1 VRSKA
6 FPGIMAL
13 FFATVIGIAAIPS
26 PANADPITVD
36 GFQVTYLPHD
46 ISAPPTPFAYEWG
59 GVRFQSQVWESG
71 NDQQGWKTDLTISV
85 LRGVRLSTPAGLNA
99 FWKKYTDGDS
109 RPWRPRP
116 VKVNGKP
123 GFRSG
128 DRIVWLDK
136 AGVAPT
142 VSLDDS
148 RLGANE
154 LAPTAA
160 GLREIRD

>member
-1 VRSKA
+1 MRSKYFFGA
-6 FPGIMAL
+6 MAL
-13 FFATVIGIAAIPS
+13 FFATMMGIAAMPS
-26 PANADPITVD
+26 PAAADPVTVD

-46 ISAPPTPFAYEWG
+46 ISAAPSPFAYEWG

-71 NDQQGWKTDLTISV
+71 NDQDGWKVDLTISV
-85 LRGVRLSTPAGLNA
+85 LRGARLSTPVGLKA

-109 RPWRPRP
+109 QPWRPRP

-128 DRIVWLDK
+128 DRIVWLEK
-136 AGVAPT
+136 PGVAPT

-148 RLGANE
+148 RLGATE
-154 LAPTAA
+154 LVPTAA
-160 GLREIRD
+160 GLREIED